1 MECTAKGREIEMTE
15 EPKPKGQNGIGHEVF
30 EHPAYGMVSICQ
42 TSGEAVLVGSAV
54 KHGHF
59 VSLEIS
65 TAERHKD
72 NYAEHWM
79 SRKLLCRISL
89 SHAQLAEVLFSTN
102 GSGVPCTLRY
112 VQGDKDYRPEPPF
125 VSPLKENS
133 DNLHGVIKETLSR
146 AAEMAMEV
154 EALVKTGNL
163 KKADRDRIGF
173 LALKIHQDIES
184 NIHFAMKC
192 VDEKTEKT
200 VAHAKAEIESFVN
213 MTFKAAGI
221 EHIKQENAKNLL
233 GHDEVDGA

>member
-1 MECTAKGREIEMTE
+1 MGGIQMRKE
-15 EPKPKGQNGIGHEVF
+15 KPKSKGVDQLGHEQF
-30 EHPAYGMVSICQ
+30 THPAYGMVSISQ
-42 TSGEAVLVGSAV
+42 VSGEAVLVGSAV

-72 NYAEHWM
+72 NYSEHWM
-79 SRKLLCRISL
+79 SKKLLCRISL
-89 SHAQLAEVLFSTN
+89 SHTQLAEMLFSTN
-102 GSGVPCTLRY
+102 SSGVPCTLRY
-112 VQGDKDYRPEPPF
+112 VQGDEDYRPEPPF

-184 NIHFAMKC
+184 NIHYAMQC

-221 EHIKQENAKNLL
+221 EYMKEQSAIKMIESEE
-233 GHDEVDGA
+233 DDG